1 MEIKISTD
9 ELRKR
14 KLFVSAPM
22 YGGQCAGMF
31 IRSVADLSALCTQY
45 GVQLQFYFLFNE
57 SLITRARNYCA
68 DEFLRS
74 NATHMMFIDSDIGF
88 SAQDVIAMLALMGD
102 ETEYDVMC
110 GPYPKK
116 CISWEKIKQAVDK
129 GVADRDPNVL
139 ERYVGDYVFNPKSG
153 QNEIPINQPV
163 EVREG
168 GTGFMMIRRSTF
180 ETLEKAYP
188 SLSYKPDHVRT
199 EAFDGSREIHAY
211 FDCVIDRG
219 YTFDDVHRLMEDLA
233 DPGRDK
239 TDLGDRARAMLE
251 AEKTSSKRYLSE
263 DYMFCYYAQKAGL
276 KVWLN
281 PWMKLQHVGS
291 YVFGGSLADL
301 ASIGASA
308 TADIEKIKKK

>member
-31 IRSVADLSALCTQY
+31 TRSIADLSALCTNY
-45 GVQLQFYFLFNE
+45 GIQLQFYFLFNE

-88 SAQDVIAMLALMGD
+88 SAQDVVAMLALMGD

-129 GVADRDPNVL
+129 GVADNDANVL

-180 ETLEKAYP
+180 ETIEKAYP

-233 DPGRDK
+233 NGEKPEALVK
-239 TDLGDRARAMLE
+239 RAQTMLE

-263 DYMFCYYAQKAGL
+263 DYMFCYYAQNAGL